1 MNLLIFT
8 FNGHHWWKL
17 VAMSV
22 KHYQIVTFD
31 IAGEAGFEPTSTV
44 LETAELP
51 LFYSPL
57 DPSGGPEGNRILS
70 NPIFPFSI
78 TPSHPP
84 PFVGGGMVGLRPPKS
99 LLRAPSVI
107 LEGNRILSNPIFPFS
122 ITPFWTH
129 QERNAIFAEKEGCL
143 LCGNTPHFQ

>member
-8 FNGHHWWKL
+8 FNGHHRWKL

-51 LFYSPL
+51 LFYSP
-57 DPSGGPEGNRILS
+57 PKFSEV
-70 NPIFPFSI
+70 PFANS
-78 TPSHPP
+78 TR
-84 PFVGGGMVGLRPPKS
+84 V
-99 LLRAPSVI
+99 
-107 LEGNRILSNPIFPFS
+107 
-122 ITPFWTH
+122 
-129 QERNAIFAEKEGCL
+129 RNDCVFAEKEGCL
-143 LCGNTPHFQ
+143 LYGNTPHFQ